1 MGSYLSAPIT
11 EKETEKGVTS
21 AAKFEWAVGSMQ
33 GWRKS
38 QEDAHI
44 ACDLPN
50 NTAVFGVFDGH
61 GGREVSNFVKTR
73 FAPAVEA
80 RPEFASD
87 LGATLRGAFHGM
99 DELLEDKSNLP
110 VLQELKAV
118 PTTLTQGGGAGGAA
132 GGGGDGADGDGEG
145 QGEGQRERAVS
156 VEEAVEVFQK
166 LLTLKRMAANANAPG
181 GATAAGGGGAS
192 GGEED
197 DSAQA
202 EAGPPAG
209 GSPLQLM
216 SGGGGRMCTL
226 PPSHVEAG
234 CTAVVAAVRDGVL
247 TVANAGDSRAVL
259 CRGGEALPLSEDH
272 KPAQA
277 RELARIEAAGGFV
290 TPQGRVN
297 GNLNLSRA
305 LGDLKYKGNT
315 AVARAEQMIT
325 AEPDVKV
332 VRLEASDEFLLLA
345 CDGVWDVMTSQQC
358 VDFVRERIAK
368 GMALEEIVSEIFDA
382 CISEDPKT
390 TGGLGGDNMT
400 AIIVRLKQ

>member
-1 MGSYLSAPIT
+1 MVLLELLG
-11 EKETEKGVTS
+11 
-21 AAKFEWAVGSMQ
+21 
-33 GWRKS
+33 
-38 QEDAHI
+38 H
-44 ACDLPN
+44 ACSTPS
-50 NTAVFGVFDGH
+50 
-61 GGREVSNFVKTR
+61 GREHTCAVPSVVRVLKRLGFQLAIVSGGFQQMADKVK
-73 FAPAVEA
+73 A
-80 RPEFASD
+80 D
-87 LGATLRGAFHGM
+87 LGMDYAFANK
-99 DELLEDKSNLP
+99 LE
-110 VLQELKAV
+110 
-118 PTTLTQGGGAGGAA
+118 
-132 GGGGDGADGDGEG
+132 
-145 QGEGQRERAVS
+145 
-156 VEEAVEVFQK
+156 
-166 LLTLKRMAANANAPG
+166 
-181 GATAAGGGGAS
+181 
-192 GGEED
+192 
-197 DSAQA
+197 
-202 EAGPPAG
+202 
-209 GSPLQLM
+209 
-216 SGGGGRMCTL
+216 
-226 PPSHVEAG
+226 
-234 CTAVVAAVRDGVL
+234 VRDGVL